1 MAQREVSFAASS
13 NIQSAAYDDETQ
25 ELTCVFAHGGTY
37 VYSGVPA
44 SVIDGFAN
52 APSAGQYLHQFIK
65 PLYQYEKA

>member
-1 MAQREVSFAASS
+1 MAQRDVEFAASS
-13 NIQSAAYDDETQ
+13 NIKSLAYDNETQ

-44 SVIDGFAN
+44 NVVDGFAS
-52 APSAGQYLHQFIK
+52 APSAGQYLHQFVK